1 MIGNN
6 SMELNQSTMV
16 EAVQC
21 WVAKTFQ
28 EPRPLVKSV
37 KVAARAGSY
46 SSSESFTVE
55 LEQMKEKPDAK
66 P

>member
-28 EPRPLVKSV
+28 DPYPVVKSV
-37 KVAARAGSY
+37 KAATKSGGY
-46 SSSESFTVE
+46 SHVECFTIE
-55 LEQMKEKPDAK
+55 LEQPKEKTGV
-66 P
+66 